1 MFLTRLKVGLVGLF
15 SCLALFLGLFAPT
28 GIVSAHS
35 TQAQHS
41 QASVSVSA
49 DDRCRRIVVRRF
61 GFPFNNR
68 FAFVGEDRFRFPV
81 FHNRF
86 GDRFGFIGEDRFRF
100 RVVILCPHRDFSGGF
115 AG

>member
-1 MFLTRLKVGLVGLF
+1 MLSTRLKVGFVGLF
-15 SCLALFLGLFAPT
+15 SCLALFLGLFAST
-28 GIVSAHS
+28 GIASAHS
-35 TQAQHS
+35 TRAQHS

-49 DDRCRRIVVRRF
+49 DDRCRRIIVRRFGEFNREF

-68 FAFVGEDRFRFPV
+68 FAFVGEDRFRFPI

-86 GDRFGFIGEDRFRF
+86 GDSFGF
-100 RVVILCPHRDFSGGF
+100 RVVIICPPHDFSGGF